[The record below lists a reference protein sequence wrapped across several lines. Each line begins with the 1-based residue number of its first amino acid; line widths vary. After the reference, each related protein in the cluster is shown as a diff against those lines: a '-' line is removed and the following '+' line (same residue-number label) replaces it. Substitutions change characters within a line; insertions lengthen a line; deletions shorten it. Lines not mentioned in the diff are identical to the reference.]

1 VSTDQEYDAQADM
14 IDDMEGDD
22 VDTDNFIPNF
32 RLPAM
37 SPQASMGMQAMQPPP
52 STADAGGGIHTHMI
66 DPYDPILDA
75 DPFGLTAS
83 MHFPNQFAMPQSQV
97 RR

>member
-1 VSTDQEYDAQADM
+1 MPATSQADYYPASFQKHYDQLDQEYDAQADM

-37 SPQASMGMQAMQPPP
+37 SPHASMGMQTMQPPP
-52 STADAGGGIHTHMI
+52 STADAGGGIHAHMI
-66 DPYDPILDA
+66 VA
-75 DPFGLTAS
+75 EHGLTKL
-83 MHFPNQFAMPQSQV
+83 
-97 RR
+97 RRAN